1 VLFKVDEIIC
11 YIDLTDQSTKVLR
24 CAMDIALRYYANLTV
39 IHIMEQPKKSLVDA
53 LERTISKEQL
63 VEISNRMAEDC
74 HREFNNF
81 CKREKNELVDVS
93 VEMKSVFLSEG
104 ISHEEIIA
112 QAKQKN
118 ADLIIMG
125 KNNNYSNNYGQK
137 LIGNT
142 TLGVLLGSDIPILCI

>member
-1 VLFKVDEIIC
+1 
-11 YIDLTDQSTKVLR
+11 
-24 CAMDIALRYYANLTV
+24 
-39 IHIMEQPKKSLVDA
+39 MEQPKKSLVDA
-53 LERTISKEQL
+53 LNRTISKEQL

-118 ADLIIMG
+118 ADLIVMG